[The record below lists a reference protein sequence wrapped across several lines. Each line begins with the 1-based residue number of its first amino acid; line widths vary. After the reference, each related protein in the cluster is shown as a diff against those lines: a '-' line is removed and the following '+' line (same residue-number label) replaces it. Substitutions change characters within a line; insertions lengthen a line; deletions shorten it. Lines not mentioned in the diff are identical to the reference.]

1 MGALVPSRSLFI
13 LFRTNPKEHWLVA
26 LRLVQFFLFR
36 FLSVIILRRSLLL
49 TNWIQHTQN
58 ENKKNEK

>member
-1 MGALVPSRSLFI
+1 MGALVPSRSVS
-13 LFRTNPKEHWLVA
+13 LFRTNLKEHWLVA